1 MTHHHYYILDS
12 YNINWLSKVVNKT
25 QRGWLSLRVYVVLQP
40 AYLLQETG
48 DPLRWV
54 SKTMAIVE
62 SCSLIQFAK
71 AHGRMKIAPF
81 VNKETGEHFKSCV
94 FIDPKDEN
102 NKTLCSF
109 SSNLGELSP
118 AEIKA
123 QAADLQ
129 VVTLDSGTHKL
140 CAKGDSAWEDV
151 ELDL

>member
-1 MTHHHYYILDS
+1 
-12 YNINWLSKVVNKT
+12 
-25 QRGWLSLRVYVVLQP
+25 
-40 AYLLQETG
+40 
-48 DPLRWV
+48 
-54 SKTMAIVE
+54 MAIVE

-71 AHGRMKIAPF
+71 AHGKMKVAPF
-81 VNKETGEHFKSCV
+81 INKETGEHFKSCV
-94 FIDPKDEN
+94 FIDPNDEN